1 MQRVLASR
9 AVVVPGVQQ
18 EIDQERESQTP
29 DRESNGDEQ
38 SKLRRRT
45 VRGQIAASA
54 RLLPVQDA
62 E

>member
-1 MQRVLASR
+1 M
-9 AVVVPGVQQ
+9 VVPGVQQ